1 MKNWFNL
8 TVLALG
14 VFSLF
19 IDHLYQDQYLKLW
32 IINTADF
39 SIVILSLYELVSS
52 LKEAKYKSVFFK
64 RNLISI
70 LFLAVYLIFFTLSKT
85 LTFIGEDNPFKGYE
99 GIIIFRNIFILLKIF
114 SRFQRLSVF
123 LQNIITH
130 PSQTMVLSFLIV
142 IIAGSLL
149 LSMPFSSSDNKSLN
163 FIDSLF
169 TSTSAVCVTGL
180 IVVDTASDFSF
191 WGKII
196 IMTLIQIG
204 GLGIMILSFSAL
216 FMFKRGIS
224 IENKLIIS
232 YMINEDDISN
242 VAAAVKKITGL
253 TLLIEFSGAII
264 LYLFFGKTGLS
275 NTERV
280 FFSVFHSISA
290 FCNAGFA
297 LFSDSLESF
306 QGNPGIILTISMLI
320 IMGGLSFSVI
330 FDIYE
335 KLKNILFMK
344 KHHIK
349 VYKMK
354 VNSKMVL
361 RITLFLLISGTF
373 IIYYLEHSRSMA
385 ELSITEQYLSA
396 FFQSV
401 TLRTAGFNSISFSS
415 LSAPVLLIM
424 IIYMFIG
431 GASGST
437 AGGIK
442 INNLGVILSYLQSV
456 KDNKKEITLYNQ
468 QISIESVVKA
478 LTVFVFGI
486 FFVISGVIILSI
498 TEDQPILNLIFETV
512 SAFGTVGLSTG
523 ITSDLSAFGKII
535 IILLMFLGRLG
546 TLTIVAS
553 LSRSRSKQIS
563 YSYPEAD
570 ISIG

>member
-39 SIVILSLYELVSS
+39 SIVTLSLYELVSS

-64 RNLISI
+64 RNFISI

-385 ELSITEQYLSA
+385 ELSITDQYLSA

>member
-253 TLLIEFSGAII
+253 TILIEFSGAII

-306 QGNPGIILTISMLI
+306 QGNPGIILTISLLI

-361 RITLFLLISGTF
+361 RITLFLLLSGTF